1 MCMGIYCI
9 HTQLDY
15 PLKSMQTLIANPV
28 KQYVYIIQTGR
39 TNGNVSVRIGK
50 SADVERRRKE
60 IGMYCP
66 NAKILQRFHV
76 ANDNLTAGRVEKQI
90 QRMFPT
96 QRQGGDNF
104 KFNSI
109 FLANVVFPQIK
120 ELVRSLN
127 VQEIPAASEKV
138 ATREMSKQ
146 EFMALKIQLAKLNN
160 KMSKGQ
166 ELEFFE
172 QAQRKQIVDA
182 LAEEANRE
190 KALSK
195 LKFLKKQQKV
205 KAYKEKRAKE
215 QRAFHYL
222 AFIMR

>member
-1 MCMGIYCI
+1 
-9 HTQLDY
+9 
-15 PLKSMQTLIANPV
+15 MQTLIANPV
-28 KQYVYIIQTGR
+28 KQYVYIIETGR
-39 TNGNVSVRIGK
+39 KNGNISVRLGK
-50 SADVERRRKE
+50 SKDVERRRKE
-60 IGMYCP
+60 IGLYCP
-66 NAKILQRFHV
+66 NAKVLHSCHV
-76 ANDNLTAGRVEKQI
+76 ANDNLNAGRVEKQI

-109 FLANVVFPQIK
+109 FLANVVVPQIK

-127 VQEIPAASEKV
+127 VQDIPAPSEKV
-138 ATREMSKQ
+138 ATREMSK
-146 EFMALKIQLAKLNN
+146 EEYIALKIQLTKLNN

-172 QAQRKQIVDA
+172 QVQRKQIVDR

-195 LKFLKKQQKV
+195 LKHLKLQEKRR
-205 KAYKEKRAKE
+205 AYQEKRAKE

-222 AFIMR
+222 AYIMR

>member
-1 MCMGIYCI
+1 
-9 HTQLDY
+9 
-15 PLKSMQTLIANPV
+15 MQTLIANPV

-39 TNGNVSVRIGK
+39 KNGDVSVRIGK
-50 SADVERRRKE
+50 SKDVERRSKE

-66 NAKILQRFHV
+66 NAKVLHSFHV
-76 ANDNLTAGRVEKQI
+76 ANDNLNAVRVEKQI

-96 QRQGGDNF
+96 QKEGGDNF

-109 FLANVVFPQIK
+109 FLANVVVPQIK
-120 ELVRSLN
+120 ELVRGLN
-127 VQEIPAASEKV
+127 VQDIPAPSEKV
-138 ATREMSKQ
+138 ATREMSK
-146 EFMALKIQLAKLNN
+146 EEYIALKIQLTKLNN

-172 QAQRKQIVDA
+172 QVQRKQIVDA

-195 LKFLKKQQKV
+195 LKHLKKQQKIR
-205 KAYKEKRAKE
+205 AYKEKRAKE

-222 AFIMR
+222 AYIMR

>member
-1 MCMGIYCI
+1 M
-9 HTQLDY
+9 T
-15 PLKSMQTLIANPV
+15 TLTLNPV
-28 KQYVYIIQTGR
+28 KQFVYIIETGR

-50 SADVERRRKE
+50 SADVEQRRKGIE
-60 IGMYCP
+60 IYCP
-66 NAKILQRFHV
+66 NAKILHTFHV
-76 ANDNLTAGRVEKQI
+76 ANDNLTALQIEKKI

-96 QRQGGDNF
+96 QRQKGDNF

-109 FLANVVFPQIK
+109 FLQNVVVRQIK
-120 ELVRSLN
+120 GLVKSLN
-127 VQEIPAASEKV
+127 VQEIPAASERV
-138 ATREMSKQ
+138 ATHEMSKQ
-146 EFMALKIQLAKLNN
+146 EYLALKVQLLKLNN

-172 QAQRKQIVDA
+172 QVQRKDITDR

-190 KALSK
+190 RALAK
-195 LKFLKKQQKV
+195 LKFVMKQAKV
-205 KAYKEKRAKE
+205 KAYKEKKAKE

>member
-1 MCMGIYCI
+1 
-9 HTQLDY
+9 
-15 PLKSMQTLIANPV
+15 MQTLIANPV
-28 KQYVYIIQTGR
+28 KQYVYIIETGR
-39 TNGNVSVRIGK
+39 KNGNVSVRIGK
-50 SADVERRRKE
+50 SKDVERRTKE

-66 NAKILQRFHV
+66 NAKVLHSFHV
-76 ANDNLTAGRVEKQI
+76 ANDNLNAVRVEKQI

-109 FLANVVFPQIK
+109 FLANVVVPQIK

-127 VQEIPAASEKV
+127 IQDIPAPSEKV
-138 ATREMSKQ
+138 ATREMSK
-146 EFMALKIQLAKLNN
+146 EEYIALKIQLTKLNN

-172 QAQRKQIVDA
+172 QVQRKQIVDA

-195 LKFLKKQQKV
+195 LKHLKLQEKRR
-205 KAYKEKRAKE
+205 AYQEKRAKE

-222 AFIMR
+222 AYIMR

>member
-1 MCMGIYCI
+1 
-9 HTQLDY
+9 
-15 PLKSMQTLIANPV
+15 MQTLIANPV

-39 TNGNVSVRIGK
+39 KNGDVSVRIGK
-50 SADVERRRKE
+50 SKDVERRRKE

-66 NAKILQRFHV
+66 NAKILHSFHV
-76 ANDNLTAGRVEKQI
+76 ANDNLNAGRVEKQI

-109 FLANVVFPQIK
+109 FLANVVVPQIK

-127 VQEIPAASEKV
+127 VQDIPAPSEKV
-138 ATREMSKQ
+138 ATREMSK
-146 EFMALKIQLAKLNN
+146 EEYIALKIQLTKLNN
-160 KMSKGQ
+160 KMSRGQ

-172 QAQRKQIVDA
+172 QVQRKQIVDA

-195 LKFLKKQQKV
+195 LKHLKLQEKRR
-205 KAYKEKRAKE
+205 AYQEKRAKE

-222 AFIMR
+222 AYIMR

>member
-1 MCMGIYCI
+1 
-9 HTQLDY
+9 
-15 PLKSMQTLIANPV
+15 MQTLIANPV

-39 TNGNVSVRIGK
+39 KNGDVSVRIGK
-50 SADVERRRKE
+50 SKDVERRTKE

-66 NAKILQRFHV
+66 NAKILHTFHV
-76 ANDNLTAGRVEKQI
+76 ANDNQTALQVEKKI
-90 QRMFPT
+90 QRMFPV
-96 QRQGGDNF
+96 QKQGGDNF
-104 KFNSI
+104 EFNSI
-109 FLANVVFPQIK
+109 YLANVVVPQIK

-127 VQEIPAASEKV
+127 VQDIPAPSEKV
-138 ATREMSKQ
+138 ATREMSK
-146 EFMALKIQLAKLNN
+146 EEYIALKIQLTKLNN

-172 QAQRKQIVDA
+172 QVQRKQIVDA

-195 LKFLKKQQKV
+195 LKFLKKQEKV

-222 AFIMR
+222 CYGMR

>member
-1 MCMGIYCI
+1 M
-9 HTQLDY
+9 T
-15 PLKSMQTLIANPV
+15 TLIANPV

-39 TNGNVSVRIGK
+39 KNGDVSVRIGK
-50 SADVERRRKE
+50 SKDVERRTKE

-66 NAKILQRFHV
+66 NAKVLHSFHV
-76 ANDNLTAGRVEKQI
+76 ANDNLNAVRVEKQI

-109 FLANVVFPQIK
+109 FLANVVVPQIK

-127 VQEIPAASEKV
+127 IQDIPAPSEKV
-138 ATREMSKQ
+138 ATREMSK
-146 EFMALKIQLAKLNN
+146 EEYIALKIQLTKLNN

-172 QAQRKQIVDA
+172 QVQRKQIVDA

-195 LKFLKKQQKV
+195 LKHLKLQEKRR
-205 KAYKEKRAKE
+205 AYQEKRAKE

-222 AFIMR
+222 AYIMR

>member
-1 MCMGIYCI
+1 
-9 HTQLDY
+9 
-15 PLKSMQTLIANPV
+15 MQTLIANPV
-28 KQYVYIIQTGR
+28 KQYVYIIETGR
-39 TNGNVSVRIGK
+39 KNGNVSVRIGK
-50 SADVERRRKE
+50 SKDVERRRKE

-66 NAKILQRFHV
+66 NAKILHSFHV
-76 ANDNLTAGRVEKQI
+76 ANDNLNAGRVEKQI

-127 VQEIPAASEKV
+127 VQDIPAPSEKV
-138 ATREMSKQ
+138 ATREMSK
-146 EFMALKIQLAKLNN
+146 EEYIALKIQLTKLNN

-172 QAQRKQIVDA
+172 QVQRKQIVDA

-195 LKFLKKQQKV
+195 LKHLKKQQKIR
-205 KAYKEKRAKE
+205 AYKEKRAKE

-222 AFIMR
+222 AYIMR

>member
-1 MCMGIYCI
+1 
-9 HTQLDY
+9 
-15 PLKSMQTLIANPV
+15 MQTLIANPV

-39 TNGNVSVRIGK
+39 KNGDVSVRIGK
-50 SADVERRRKE
+50 SKDVERRRKE

-66 NAKILQRFHV
+66 NAKVLHSFHV
-76 ANDNLTAGRVEKQI
+76 ANDNLNAGRVEKQI

-96 QRQGGDNF
+96 QKEGGDNF

-109 FLANVVFPQIK
+109 FLANVVVPQIK

-127 VQEIPAASEKV
+127 VQDIPAPSEKV
-138 ATREMSKQ
+138 ATREMSK
-146 EFMALKIQLAKLNN
+146 EEYIALKIQLTKLNN

-172 QAQRKQIVDA
+172 QVQRKQIVDA

-195 LKFLKKQQKV
+195 LKHLKLQEKRR
-205 KAYKEKRAKE
+205 AYQEKRAKE

-222 AFIMR
+222 AYIMR